1 MNLDPRPSSLDDLL
15 NRARQAL
22 AEPGGALPAMPHATE
37 AAGCVVLLA
46 LGEDGS
52 RARVV
57 SGRGADVSIAWRN
70 AAEAAAAL
78 VKRASLWPQRLRAE
92 LVDQVV
98 PLTWGALKGQL
109 ADCRRNYFNL
119 GIALDATFEVAL
131 LAQEMHGGAILYN
144 GDIDHAE
151 PNTGNLRLH
160 SKRRFGREID
170 FPKDDATPVWTFT
183 TRAVYVEGVDARRAW
198 PITAEGQAA
207 GYRELHELRDWHAP
221 QIHALVDHASAY
233 LAAQVQ
239 ANGEFHYG
247 WFPCFDRAIPTYN
260 TLRHA
265 SSTYAMLEA
274 WELMRG
280 NAAQGGGD
288 GAGDTLKAAI
298 DRSLALLTRSLIR
311 PANLPD
317 GTRAAYLL
325 DVGSEIK
332 LGGNAVC
339 LLALVKYTELTGD
352 RQHLPLMEQLA
363 LGMRHMQDA
372 QTGSFVHVLNAPAL
386 DVKDTFRVIYYDGE
400 AAFGLMRL
408 YGLTRDPRWL
418 AMVEK
423 AFEHFIAA
431 EHWRAHDHWLSYC
444 VNELTRY
451 RPETRY
457 YAFGLQNVAGYLDF
471 VLERVTTFPT
481 LLELMMAAREMVLR
495 MEADP
500 ALLPLLA
507 GLDRDKFDRALEFR
521 ARYLANGHFWPELAM
536 FFRNPARIAGSFF
549 IKHHGF
555 RVRIDDVEH
564 YLSGYVAYHRM
575 LKEQEES
582 REAQEAQ
589 GVDSAHAS
597 DLARTTGLVA
607 WGGDVNLS
615 RRQHYRLHELGGADR
630 MLCDIPALREADLR
644 IANLECVVATTGE
657 QGVDKDETAPYYYRA
672 RPEMLAVLT
681 AAGIGMVAT
690 ANNHSGDYGPGALM
704 EQQGLLDA
712 AGIAHAGSGATR
724 EAALRPA
731 FARAGGVRVA
741 LFSLDATQP
750 RFAASAERPGTAWLP
765 LDDPAAWR
773 ATLAPRIEA
782 ARREADVVLV
792 AVHWGDNL
800 ETEPSQA
807 EIAVG
812 HAIVDAGA
820 DAVLGT
826 SAHVLQGIEVYRDRP
841 ILHDAGDL
849 LFDAVRDDL
858 GDSGVFTLTLGV
870 RGVQEVLFTPIG
882 VGFGFSRQREG
893 DDAAA
898 LSGRFA
904 AQCRALG
911 TEMTP
916 LPDGRC
922 VLKLSPPE
930 LPTGPLPGRVA
941 PRMRGTR
948 AAPTSRIAPAV
959 GPVRAP
965 RPEWMVDAVPEDA
978 RIAPLQLGPL
988 RLVGLR
994 CAPQQIAGRQLL
1006 WVESFWTAD
1015 EPVAHDLRV
1024 QFRALPMRSTR
1035 MPAWGASMDHDPCDW
1050 MWPTTRWAPGRI
1062 YRDRYGLRPPRAGLM
1077 TSDVLQLE
1085 VRVRGGAP
1093 DTAEPPPRRLA
1104 LWCGLRVPALPTPLP
1119 QRGAPVLA
1127 VDRPGAGPA
1136 PEPVWTAAQLQQVT
1150 GGKWLVA
1157 PPPGWFAN
1165 AVVRGP
1171 THMGLLPKPALFIAS
1186 DFRTLAAHENYSKP
1200 RPDNWDRHRE
1210 LPALQGALAGAVV
1223 AHPVE
1228 GLDAG
1233 FPLLQV
1239 ADPIAAMLALGAAA
1253 RERYRGFVV
1262 GVTGTV
1268 GKSSTIAMLRD
1279 LLPERARVHTTIDN
1293 YNSRVGVPA
1302 MLANLAP
1309 DADVCILEMA
1319 QSGLWMDRGPI
1330 SLVARPHVALITEIG
1345 LSQTRQASTLELTAK
1360 YKSRIFLGLEPGGVA
1375 IVPEHIACLPQVLRA
1390 AARTAG
1396 AIWVVGSGPGA
1407 DVRVV
1412 DTASEPGGGCRVR
1425 IAVAGRTHTYL
1436 FPVDSAG
1443 LVRNSTLAFAALV
1456 AMGFDAEAACA
1467 RMPRVRLP
1475 ASVMQVHALRTQAG
1489 VEATLIDDS
1498 WNAEVMSMRNAMEF
1512 VRTCE
1517 RAQHGPVV
1525 RKIGVLGRIVNL
1537 DDDAEAMHRSLAAPL
1552 LASGI
1557 AHLVTHGPEMRWLR
1571 EEVPSALLGP
1581 HFDDAA
1587 QLAHYLGGFLRSGD
1601 LVLVK
1606 GDRDRSDFGHIPGL
1620 LQRL

>member
-1 MNLDPRPSSLDDLL
+1 MNLDAHSLTDLL

-22 AEPGGALPAMPHATE
+22 AEPGGSLPAMPVATE
-37 AAGCVVLLA
+37 VSGCVVLLA

-57 SGRGADVSIAWRN
+57 SGRGADMNTAWRE
-70 AAEAAAAL
+70 AADAAAAMAR
-78 VKRASLWPQRLRAE
+78 RASLRPQRVRAE
-92 LVDQVV
+92 LVDHAT
-98 PLTWGALKGQL
+98 PLTWGALKTLL
-109 ADCRRNYFNL
+109 ANTRRNYFNL
-119 GIALDATFEVAL
+119 GIALDAAFEVAL
-131 LAQEMHGGAILYN
+131 LAQEMHGGAMLYN

-170 FPKDDATPVWTFT
+170 FPVDDATPVWTFT
-183 TRAVYVEGVDARRAW
+183 TRAVYVDAADAKRAW
-198 PITAEGQAA
+198 PITASGQAA
-207 GYRELHELRDWHAP
+207 GFRELHESRDWHAA
-221 QIHALVDHASAY
+221 QIYALVHEASAY
-233 LAAQVQ
+233 LAGQVQ

-247 WFPCFDRAIPTYN
+247 WFPCFDRPIPTYN

-274 WELMRG
+274 WELTRG
-280 NAAQGGGD
+280 DAAQGGG
-288 GAGDTLKAAI
+288 GGVGVVVGVGDDRLKAAI

-386 DVKDTFRVIYYDGE
+386 DVKDRFRVIYYDGE

-408 YGLTRDPRWL
+408 YGLTRDARWL
-418 AMVEK
+418 AVVEK

-451 RPETRY
+451 RPDARY
-457 YAFGLQNVAGYLDF
+457 YRFGLQNVAGYLDF

-500 ALLPLLA
+500 ALRPLLA
-507 GLDRDKFDRALEFR
+507 GLDRDKFDRALEYR

-575 LKEQEES
+575 LKE
-582 REAQEAQ
+582 REAIHNA
-589 GVDSAHAS
+589 DPT
-597 DLARTTGLVA
+597 RTTGVVA

-615 RRQHYRLHELGGADR
+615 RRQHYRLHELGGADK
-630 MLCDIPALREADLR
+630 MLGGIAALREADLR
-644 IANLECVVATTGE
+644 IANLECVVATIGE

-690 ANNHSGDYGPGALM
+690 ANNHSGDYGPEALM

-712 AGIAHAGSGATR
+712 AGIAHAGSGRTL

-750 RFAASAERPGTAWLP
+750 RFAATAERPGTAWLP
-765 LDDPAAWR
+765 LDDPTAWR
-773 ATLAPRIEA
+773 AALAPRIEA

-826 SAHVLQGIEVYRDRP
+826 SAHVLQGIEVYRGRP

-858 GDSGVFTLTLGV
+858 GDAGVFTLALDA
-870 RGVQEVLFTPIG
+870 RGVQEVVFTPIG

-893 DDAAA
+893 EEAKA
-898 LSGRFA
+898 LSERFA
-904 AQCRALG
+904 VQCRALG
-911 TEMTP
+911 TEMAQ

-922 VLKLSPPE
+922 VLTLSPPA
-930 LPTGPLPGRVA
+930 LPPGRIARRVV
-941 PRMRGTR
+941 
-948 AAPTSRIAPAV
+948 AAPESRTVPFV
-959 GPVRAP
+959 GPVHAP
-965 RPEWMVDAVPEDA
+965 RPEWTVDAVPEDA
-978 RIAPLQLGPL
+978 RITPLQLGPL

-994 CAPQQIAGRQLL
+994 CGPHQLAGRQLL
-1006 WVESFWTAD
+1006 WVESFWSAD
-1015 EPVAHDLRV
+1015 APVAHDLRV

-1050 MWPTTRWAPGRI
+1050 MWPTSRWEPGRI

-1085 VRVRGGAP
+1085 VRVRGGGV

-1119 QRGAPVLA
+1119 QRGEPVLA
-1127 VDRPGAGPA
+1127 ADRPGASGAGPGLV

-1171 THMGLLPKPALFIAS
+1171 THMALLPGPALFIAS
-1186 DFRTLAAHENYSKP
+1186 DFGTLAAHENYSKP
-1200 RPDNWDRHRE
+1200 RSENWDRHLE
-1210 LPALQGALAGAVV
+1210 LPALQGLLAGAVV

-1228 GLDAG
+1228 GLEAG

-1239 ADPIAAMLALGAAA
+1239 GDPIAAMLALGAAA
-1253 RERYRGFVV
+1253 RERYRGLVV
-1262 GVTGTV
+1262 AVTGTV

-1279 LLPERARVHTTIDN
+1279 LLPGRARVHATIDN

-1302 MLANLAP
+1302 TLASLAP
-1309 DADVCILEMA
+1309 EADVCILEMA

-1345 LSQTRQASTLELTAK
+1345 LSQTRQASTLALTAE
-1360 YKSRIFLGLEPGGVA
+1360 YKARMFLGLEPGGVA
-1375 IVPEHIACLPQVLRA
+1375 IVPDHIPCLPQVLRA

-1396 AIWVVGSGPGA
+1396 AIWVVGPGAGA
-1407 DVRVV
+1407 DVRVI

-1443 LVRNSTLAFAALV
+1443 LVRNSALAFAALV

-1467 RMPRVRLP
+1467 RMPQVRLP
-1475 ASVMQVHALRTQAG
+1475 ASVMQLHALRTRAG
-1489 VEATLIDDS
+1489 VQATLVDDS
-1498 WNAEVMSMRNAMEF
+1498 WNAEVMSMRNAMDF
-1512 VRTCE
+1512 VRTCQ
-1517 RAQHGPVV
+1517 RAAGGPVV

-1537 DDDAEAMHRSLAAPL
+1537 DHDAEAMHRSLAAPL
-1552 LASGI
+1552 VASGI

-1571 EEVPSALLGP
+1571 EEVPAALLGP
-1581 HFDDAA
+1581 HFDDAV
-1587 QLAHYLGGFLRSGD
+1587 QLAGYLGGFLRDGD

>member
-1 MNLDPRPSSLDDLL
+1 MNLDPNPLADLL
-15 NRARQAL
+15 NRARHAL
-22 AEPGGALPAMPHATE
+22 SDPGGALPDMPAATDD
-37 AAGCVVLLA
+37 AGCTVLLA
-46 LGEDGS
+46 LGASDS

-57 SGRGADVSIAWRN
+57 VGHGSDMASAWRR
-70 AAEAAAAL
+70 AADAAAVQA
-78 VKRASLWPQRLRAE
+78 KRAPSPPQRLRAE
-92 LVDQVV
+92 LVDRVTA
-98 PLTWGALKGQL
+98 LTWGELKARL
-109 ADCRRNYFNL
+109 AGTKRNYFNE
-119 GIALDATFEVAL
+119 GIALDAGFEVAL
-131 LAQEMHGGAILYN
+131 LAQEMHGSAILYN
-144 GDIDHAE
+144 GDVDHAE

-160 SKRRFGREID
+160 CQRRFGRDID
-170 FPKDDATPVWTFT
+170 FPTDDAAPVWCFT
-183 TRAVYVEGVDARRAW
+183 TRAVYVDTVDAKGAW

-207 GYRELHELRDWHAP
+207 GFRELSDWHAP
-221 QIHALVDHASAY
+221 QVHALVDDASAY
-233 LAAQVQ
+233 LAEQVKP
-239 ANGEFHYG
+239 NGEFHYG
-247 WFPCFDRAIPTYN
+247 WFPCFDRPIPTYN

-274 WELMRG
+274 WEITRG
-280 NAAQGGGD
+280 NS
-288 GAGDTLKAAI
+288 GADKLKAAI
-298 DRSLALLTRSLIR
+298 DRSLALLTGSLIR

-352 RQHLPLMEQLA
+352 RLHLRLMEQLA
-363 LGMRHMQDA
+363 LGIRHMQDA
-372 QTGSFVHVLNAPAL
+372 HSGSFVHVLNAPAL
-386 DVKDTFRVIYYDGE
+386 DVKDNFRVIYYDGE

-408 YGLTRDPRWL
+408 YGLTRDARWL
-418 AMVEK
+418 AVVEK

-457 YAFGLQNVAGYLDF
+457 YEFGLRNVAGYLDF
-471 VLERVTTFPT
+471 VLERITTFPT

-500 ALLPLLA
+500 ALQPLLA
-507 GLDRDKFDRALEFR
+507 GLDREKFDRALEYR

-549 IKHHGF
+549 IKHHSF

-575 LKEQEES
+575 LKEQ
-582 REAQEAQ
+582 
-589 GVDSAHAS
+589 DAHDVQHTAEGTPATP
-597 DLARTTGLVA
+597 LATTGVVA

-615 RRQHYRLHELGGADR
+615 RRQHYRLHELGGAQK
-630 MLCDIPALREADLR
+630 MLCDIAALREADLR
-644 IANLECVVATTGE
+644 IVNLECVVATAGE

-681 AAGIGMVAT
+681 EAGIGMVAT
-690 ANNHSGDYGPGALM
+690 ANNHSGDYGPDALM

-712 AGIAHAGSGATR
+712 AGIAHAGTGRTL

-731 FARAGGVRVA
+731 LRRAGGVRVA

-750 RFAASAERPGTAWLP
+750 RFAASAERPGAAWLP
-765 LDDPAAWR
+765 LNDPAAWH

-800 ETEPSQA
+800 ETEPSAA

-826 SAHVLQGIEVYRDRP
+826 SAHVLQGIEVYRGRP

-849 LFDAVRDDL
+849 LFDSVRDDL
-858 GDSGVFTLTLGV
+858 GDSGVFSLTLGP
-870 RGVQEVLFTPIG
+870 RGVEQVVFTPIG
-882 VGFGFSRQREG
+882 IGFGFSRQREG
-893 DDAAA
+893 DEAVA
-898 LSGRFA
+898 LSARFA

-916 LPDGRC
+916 LPGGRC
-922 VLKLSPPE
+922 ALRLSPPE
-930 LPTGPLPGRVA
+930 RPERPELHAGRA
-941 PRMRGTR
+941 LLR
-948 AAPTSRIAPAV
+948 AEVTPPASRPVPVV
-959 GPVRAP
+959 GPVRVP
-965 RPEWMVDAVPEDA
+965 RPEWTVDAVPDDA
-978 RIAPLQLGPL
+978 HITPLQLGSL

-994 CAPQQIAGRQLL
+994 CAPRQIAGRQLL

-1015 EPVAHDLRV
+1015 APVAHDLRI

-1050 MWPTTRWAPGRI
+1050 MWPTSRWEPGRI

-1085 VRVRGGAP
+1085 VRLRSSAADV
-1093 DTAEPPPRRLA
+1093 AEPPPRRLA
-1104 LWCGLRVPALPTPLP
+1104 LWCGLRVPTLPVPLP
-1119 QRGAPVLA
+1119 QRPAPVLA
-1127 VDRPGAGPA
+1127 ADRPGAAAG
-1136 PEPVWTAAQLQQVT
+1136 PEPVWTAAQLQQAT
-1150 GGKWLVA
+1150 GGRWLVA

-1200 RPDNWDRHRE
+1200 RTDNWDRHLD
-1210 LPALQGALAGAVV
+1210 LPALHSALAGAVV

-1228 GLDAG
+1228 GLDAA

-1239 ADPIAAMLALGAAA
+1239 ADPIAAMLAMGAAA
-1253 RERYRGFVV
+1253 RERFRGLVV

-1279 LLPERARVHTTIDN
+1279 LLPERARVHTTVDN

-1302 MLANLAP
+1302 TLAGLAP

-1330 SLVARPHVALITEIG
+1330 SLMARPHVALITEIG
-1345 LSQTRQASTLELTAK
+1345 LSQTRQASTLALTAG

-1375 IVPEHIACLPQVLRA
+1375 VVPDHIACLRQVVEA
-1390 AARTAG
+1390 AACTAG
-1396 AIWVVGSGPGA
+1396 AIWVVGTGPDA
-1407 DVRVV
+1407 NVRVLE
-1412 DTASEPGGGCRVR
+1412 TRPEPGGGCRVR
-1425 IAVAGRTHTYL
+1425 IAVPGRVHEYL

-1443 LVRNSTLAFAALV
+1443 LVRNSALAFAALL
-1456 AMGFDAEAACA
+1456 AMGFDGEAACA
-1467 RMPRVRLP
+1467 RMPQVRLP
-1475 ASVMQVHALRTQAG
+1475 ASVMQVRALRTQAG
-1489 VEATLIDDS
+1489 VQATLIDDS

-1512 VRTCE
+1512 VRTYQ
-1517 RAQHGPVV
+1517 RAPHGPVV

-1537 DDDAEAMHRSLAAPL
+1537 DSEAEAMHRSLAAPV

-1557 AHLVTHGPEMRWLR
+1557 AHLVTHGEEMRWLR
-1571 EEVPSALLGP
+1571 EEMPAGLLGP

-1587 QLAHYLGGFLRSGD
+1587 QLAAYLGAFLRDGD

-1620 LQRL
+1620 LEQL

>member
-1 MNLDPRPSSLDDLL
+1 MNLDPHPLSDLL

-22 AEPGGALPAMPHATE
+22 SDPSGALPPVPPATD
-37 AAGCVVLLA
+37 ASGCVVFLA

-57 SGRGADVSIAWRN
+57 SGRGSDVASAWRR
-70 AAEAAAAL
+70 AAEAAAAQAQ
-78 VKRASLWPQRLRAE
+78 RAQGMPQRLRAE
-92 LVDQVV
+92 LVDQVT
-98 PLTWGALKGQL
+98 PMTWGALKAKL
-109 ADCRRNYFNL
+109 AHTKRNYFNQ
-119 GIALDATFEVAL
+119 GIALDAGFEVAL
-131 LAQEMHGGAILYN
+131 LAQEMHGSAILYN
-144 GDIDHAE
+144 GDVDHAE

-160 SKRRFGREID
+160 CKRRFGREIG
-170 FPKDDATPVWTFT
+170 FPADDAAPVWCFT
-183 TRAVYVEGVDARRAW
+183 TRAVYVDAKGAW

-207 GYRELHELRDWHAP
+207 GFRELRDWHAP
-221 QIHALVDHASAY
+221 QIHALVDDASAY
-233 LAAQVQ
+233 LAEQVKP
-239 ANGEFHYG
+239 NGEFHYG
-247 WFPCFDRAIPTYN
+247 WFPCFDRTIPTYN

-274 WELMRG
+274 WELTRSD
-280 NAAQGGGD
+280 APQGRPQD
-288 GAGDTLKAAI
+288 KLKAAI
-298 DRSLALLTRSLIR
+298 DRSLALLTGSLIR
-311 PANLPD
+311 PADLPD

-363 LGMRHMQDA
+363 LGIRHMQDA
-372 QTGSFVHVLNAPAL
+372 HTGSFVHVLNAPAL

-408 YGLTRDPRWL
+408 YGLTRDARWL
-418 AMVEK
+418 AVVEK

-457 YAFGLQNVAGYLDF
+457 YRFGLQNVAGYLDF
-471 VLERVTTFPT
+471 VLERITTFPT

-500 ALLPLLA
+500 ALQPLLA

-536 FFRNPARIAGSFF
+536 FFRNPARISGSFF
-549 IKHHGF
+549 IKHHSF

-575 LKEQEES
+575 LKE
-582 REAQEAQ
+582 REAQ
-589 GVDSAHAS
+589 HAAA
-597 DLARTTGLVA
+597 DTPAAATGLVA

-615 RRQHYRLHELGGADR
+615 RRQHYRLHELGGAHR
-630 MLCDIPALREADLR
+630 MLCDIPVLREADLR
-644 IANLECVVATTGE
+644 IVNLECVVATVGE

-681 AAGIGMVAT
+681 EAGVGMVAT
-690 ANNHSGDYGPGALM
+690 ANNHSGDYGPDALM
-704 EQQGLLDA
+704 EQQGLLEA
-712 AGIAHAGSGATR
+712 AGIAHAGSGPTL

-731 FARAGGVRVA
+731 FGRAGGVRVA

-750 RFAASAERPGTAWLP
+750 RFAATAQRPGTAWLP
-765 LDDPAAWR
+765 LHEPAAWT
-773 ATLAPRIEA
+773 ATLVPRIEA

-800 ETEPSQA
+800 ETEPSKA

-812 HAIVDAGA
+812 RAIVDAGA

-849 LFDAVRDDL
+849 LFDSVRDDF
-858 GDSGVFTLTLGV
+858 GDSGVFSLLLGP
-870 RGVQEVLFTPIG
+870 RGVEEVVFTPIG

-893 DDAAA
+893 DEAVA
-898 LSGRFA
+898 LGARFA

-911 TEMTP
+911 TQMAP
-916 LPDGRC
+916 LPGGRC
-922 VLKLSPPE
+922 AVRLSPPE
-930 LPTGPLPGRVA
+930 
-941 PRMRGTR
+941 R
-948 AAPTSRIAPAV
+948 AAVRPAFRAQPAAQAFRPAPVV

-965 RPEWMVDAVPEDA
+965 RPEWTVDEVPADA
-978 RIAPLQLGPL
+978 RITPLQLGPL

-994 CAPQQIAGRQLL
+994 CAPRQIAGRRLL

-1015 EPVAHDLRV
+1015 APVADDLRV

-1050 MWPTTRWAPGRI
+1050 MWPTSRWEPGRI
-1062 YRDRYGLRPPRAGLM
+1062 YHDRYGLRPPRPGLM

-1085 VRVRGGAP
+1085 VRLRGGPPGA
-1093 DTAEPPPRRLA
+1093 AEPPARRLA
-1104 LWCGLRVPALPTPLP
+1104 MWCGLRVPALPTPLP
-1119 QRGAPVLA
+1119 QRPAPVLA
-1127 VDRPGAGPA
+1127 VDRAGAGA
-1136 PEPVWTAAQLQQVT
+1136 EAEPVWTAAQLQRVT
-1150 GGKWLVA
+1150 GGRWLVE

-1171 THMGLLPKPALFIAS
+1171 VHMGLLPKPALLIAS

-1200 RPDNWDRHRE
+1200 RADNWDRHRD
-1210 LPALQGALAGAVV
+1210 LPALQHELAGAVV

-1228 GLDAG
+1228 GLATG

-1239 ADPIAAMLALGAAA
+1239 ADPIAAMLAMGAAA
-1253 RERYRGFVV
+1253 RERYRGLVV

-1279 LLPERARVHTTIDN
+1279 LLPERARVLTTIDN

-1330 SLVARPHVALITEIG
+1330 SLLARPHVALITEIG
-1345 LSQTRQASTLELTAK
+1345 LSQTRQASTLELTAQ

-1375 IVPEHIACLPQVLRA
+1375 IVPDHIACLQQVVQA
-1390 AARTAG
+1390 AACTAG
-1396 AIWVVGSGPGA
+1396 AIWVVGSGPDA
-1407 DVRVV
+1407 NVRVV
-1412 DTASEPGGGCRVR
+1412 DTRPEPGGGCRVR
-1425 IAVAGRTHTYL
+1425 IAVPGRTLEYL

-1443 LVRNSTLAFAALV
+1443 LVRNSALAFAALM

-1467 RMPRVRLP
+1467 RMPHVRLP
-1475 ASVMQVHALRTQAG
+1475 ASVMQMHALRTQAG
-1489 VEATLIDDS
+1489 VQATLIDDS

-1512 VRTCE
+1512 VRTWQ
-1517 RAQHGPVV
+1517 RDAHGPVA
-1525 RKIGVLGRIVNL
+1525 RKIGVFGRIVNL
-1537 DDDAEAMHRSLAAPL
+1537 DNEAEAMHRSLAAPL

-1557 AHLVTHGPEMRWLR
+1557 QHVVTHGNEMRWLR
-1571 EEVPSALLGP
+1571 EEMPPALLGP

-1587 QLAHYLGGFLRSGD
+1587 QLALYLGGFLRDGD

-1606 GDRDRSDFGHIPGL
+1606 GDRDRSDFGRIPAL